1 MRSTAI
7 TWQWMAHGV
16 ITSHCRHGTIL
27 GHAYAAATSEK
38 YAFLSLQ
45 RYMYPASTPGWHHPC
60 AALCRRDGGAYLYT
74 SSFVYP
80 HLFTAHH
87 YYIHFH
93 SEVWCSWQPSAAP
106 AKLALSVMGPIA
118 EMLSAV
124 QAISDRLGVKMYII
138 TSYEQSGVIEIK
150 PNGSTKGERILYL
163 SFWAEVPFHPPS
175 NRPRFCLLL
184 ANCSWA
190 LWLM

>member
-1 MRSTAI
+1 
-7 TWQWMAHGV
+7 
-16 ITSHCRHGTIL
+16 
-27 GHAYAAATSEK
+27 
-38 YAFLSLQ
+38 
-45 RYMYPASTPGWHHPC
+45 
-60 AALCRRDGGAYLYT
+60 
-74 SSFVYP
+74 
-80 HLFTAHH
+80 
-87 YYIHFH
+87 
-93 SEVWCSWQPSAAP
+93 
-106 AKLALSVMGPIA
+106 MGPIA